1 VELKTREMQKKM
13 SVSLRRFMLRTEIKK
28 NYLLKL
34 QLPEVL
40 DFTTCRTRLNPGF
53 CNQLET
59 RNAN

>member
-1 VELKTREMQKKM
+1 MQKKM